1 MAKSGA
7 YWKGHPKSFMD
18 TVKADT
24 RQKAIDMADTILKD
38 VTSHSPVDTGAFQT
52 SWRVSADSPVFVY
65 NEPGDGGSGG
75 FRGNA
80 FTYPAKFTKL
90 FVTNGAPYGIALEY
104 GWSDKAPTGV
114 LRNAIARL

>member
-24 RQKAIDMADTILKD
+24 MLKAINMAETIYHD
-38 VTSHSPVDTGAFQT
+38 VRSYSPVDTGAFQS
-52 SWRVSADSPVFVY
+52 SWHISADAPVFKYAGAVIVQA
-65 NEPGDGGSGG
+65 S
-75 FRGNA
+75 A
-80 FTYPAKFTKL
+80 FSYPAKFTKL
-90 FVTNGAPYGIALEY
+90 FVTNGAPYAVALEY